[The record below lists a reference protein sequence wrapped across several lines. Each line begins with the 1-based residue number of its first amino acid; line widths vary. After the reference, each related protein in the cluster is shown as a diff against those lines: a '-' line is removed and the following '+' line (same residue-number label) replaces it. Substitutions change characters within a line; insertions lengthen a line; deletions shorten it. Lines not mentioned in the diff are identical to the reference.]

1 MQIHLVLLEVTPY
14 FQPLHQLV
22 VVWVLPKEVL
32 VVLAVAEAGLD
43 GQVVL
48 AALERQTKDLLV
60 QLVLVQQTP
69 AVLVVAQVR
78 LAITAVQA
86 VLELQTQ

>member
-1 MQIHLVLLEVTPY
+1 MVGVEDGNHLPLALALQVALVEVVVLLA
-14 FQPLHQLV
+14 QLI
-22 VVWVLPKEVL
+22 
-32 VVLAVAEAGLD
+32 LAAEA
-43 GQVVL
+43 

>member
-1 MQIHLVLLEVTPY
+1 MLVVQEALELHLVLLEVTPY

-43 GQVVL
+43 GRAAL
-48 AALERQTKDLLV
+48 AALVLQTKDLLV
-60 QLVLVQQTP
+60 QLAMV
-69 AVLVVAQVR
+69 
-78 LAITAVQA
+78 
-86 VLELQTQ
+86 